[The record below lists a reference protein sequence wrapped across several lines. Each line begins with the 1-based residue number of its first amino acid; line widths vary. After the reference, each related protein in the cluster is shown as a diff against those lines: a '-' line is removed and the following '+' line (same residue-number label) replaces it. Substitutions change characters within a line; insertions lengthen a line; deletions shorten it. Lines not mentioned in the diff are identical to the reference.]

1 MTDTRTSR
9 GGRSGGRQPPASPHV
24 EGGRLTR
31 KRPQNPP
38 KDSIKTIRTS
48 AVRIGDRIFVVQKM
62 PMKMIWKMPAM
73 ERVELVKGGV
83 PSVILTR
90 LSRALDRPVKY
101 VVRTIGMAPTS
112 ASRKLQRQT
121 PLAPD
126 ESERALGVAKLIGQV
141 ETIVQQSGNPA
152 GFDPGRWL
160 AEWIE
165 TPQPALGGRR
175 PDALLDT
182 AEGQLMVS
190 DLLARMQSGAYS

>member
-1 MTDTRTSR
+1 MRTR
-9 GGRSGGRQPPASPHV
+9 V
-24 EGGRLTR
+24 E
-31 KRPQNPP
+31 N
-38 KDSIKTIRTS
+38 
-48 AVRIGDRIFVVQKM
+48 M
-62 PMKMIWKMPAM
+62 PMKMIWGMGAM
-73 ERVELVKGGV
+73 ERVELIKEGV
-83 PSVILTR
+83 PSEILTR
-90 LSRALDRPVKY
+90 LSRELGRTVKY

-141 ETIVQQSGNPA
+141 ETIVQQSGDPK
-152 GFDPGRWL
+152 GFDPGRWV

-175 PDALLDT
+175 PDQLLDT
-182 AEGQLMVS
+182 AEGQRMVS

>member
-1 MTDTRTSR
+1 MTETRASR
-9 GGRSGGRQPPASPHV
+9 GGRSGGRQPPANPHP
-24 EGGRLTR
+24 EGGRIVR
-31 KRPQNPP
+31 KRLPNPR
-38 KDSIKTIRTS
+38 KSSTKTVRTS
-48 AVRIGDRIFVVQKM
+48 AVRIDSIFIKKM
-62 PMKMIWKMPAM
+62 PMKTIWTMPAM
-73 ERVELVKGGV
+73 ERVDLVKEGV
-83 PSVILTR
+83 PSVILMT

-141 ETIVQQSGNPA
+141 ETIVQQSGESG
-152 GFDPGRWL
+152 GFDPGKWV

-175 PDALLDT
+175 PDELLDT
-182 AEGQLMVS
+182 AEGQRMVS

>member
-24 EGGRLTR
+24 EGGRVTR
-31 KRPQNPP
+31 KRLPNPR
-38 KDSIKTIRTS
+38 KASIKTMRMR
-48 AVRIGDRIFVVQKM
+48 VGDRIFIIKTM
-62 PMKMIWKMPAM
+62 PMKTIWGMPAM
-73 ERVELVKGGV
+73 ERVELIKVGV
-83 PSVILTR
+83 PSAILTR
-90 LSRALDRPVKY
+90 LSSALNRPVKY

-141 ETIVQQSGNPA
+141 ETIVQQSGDPG
-152 GFDPGRWL
+152 GFDPGRWV

-175 PDALLDT
+175 PDELLDT
-182 AEGQLMVS
+182 AEGQGMVS